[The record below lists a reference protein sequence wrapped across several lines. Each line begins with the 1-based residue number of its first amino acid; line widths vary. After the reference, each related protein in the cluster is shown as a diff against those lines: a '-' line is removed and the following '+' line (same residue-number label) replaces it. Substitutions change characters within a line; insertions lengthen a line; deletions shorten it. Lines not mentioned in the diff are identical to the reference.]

1 LRVLVT
7 GAGGYIA
14 SVLSEMLTLAGYD
27 VICLD
32 RFYFGEDILS
42 PISGKVRIVKDD
54 IRTFDPSLFNGVD
67 AVLHLAS
74 LSNYLSGEL
83 DPERTLEI
91 NYKVEKWT
99 LPSQGVQGKKVLFAH
114 TWDSLVELLDSGK
127 EES

>member
-1 LRVLVT
+1 LRTKV
-7 GAGGYIA
+7 
-14 SVLSEMLTLAGYD
+14 GYD
-27 VICLD
+27 IICLD